1 MYRQSKQ
8 AVQQVL
14 DSGKQHHRNIAAEI
28 CNNKIYFK
36 SKRSSNRSSTAVGS
50 AIELQRPKFAIT
62 KYTKNKQAVQHVCIK
77 LVKLHQ
83 IIEPKFAIRKCT
95 YKVSRVSNSSST
107 AVSGTIKLKRP
118 KFAILIYSIHKM
130 KTCFPEGPQQHGD
143 IIIWS
148 GKGG

>member
-8 AVQQVL
+8 AIQQVL

-77 LVKLHQ
+77 LHQ

-95 YKVSRVSNSSST
+95 YKVRRVSIVQQFLDSS
-107 AVSGTIKLKRP
+107 KRH
-118 KFAILIYSIHKM
+118 HKIEAA
-130 KTCFPEGPQQHGD
+130 KICNTNIQYT
-143 IIIWS
+143 
-148 GKGG
+148 